1 MVNRRLEPRAGNP
14 VRGLG
19 YECERGLRA
28 LVFVLVLCVFAIG
41 TPQSVFAKKST
52 VTGFDAV
59 RVLVEYGQY
68 ENAMALAESFATD
81 EKGKA
86 LAAAFTQALILEQ
99 QGRLPEAASALRAIL
114 SQNPKARN
122 VRRELASVLYE
133 QGEGNASLHHF
144 ELLATSANSA
154 EERTFYERLAAKAR
168 TLRPWSLGGYL
179 SIAPS
184 TNITEA
190 PDADLVY
197 VGGIPIL
204 PAKKKSG
211 IGYGYGLNGSYRFDL
226 DEISSI
232 TVGGGVNGD
241 WYRDTSFNTSYFD
254 SFIDYRREMGDW
266 TVTGGLV
273 GQYVMKGERPYRWSL
288 GPAFSLRH
296 NMGRKGVTTL
306 SGMWRK
312 LDYHDRDELDGSE
325 TVLGISH
332 LYAISSASSVRFGG
346 NISYVDAANDTNSYV
361 RLSVNAQY
369 FREWSFGAISDISIF
384 ADNRNYQDLT
394 YLAGVKRSDQRIQAS
409 IGVTLRN
416 LAVKGFAPRIEYA
429 YTQNFSNVDVYDFSK
444 NTLSTYLTKR
454 F

>member
-1 MVNRRLEPRAGNP
+1 MANRRFEPRAGNP
-14 VRGLG
+14 ARGLG
-19 YECERGLRA
+19 QGLKRIRRDC
-28 LVFVLVLCVFAIG
+28 LFAFTLGFFMISA
-41 TPQSVFAKKST
+41 PQWGFAKKST

-68 ENAMALAESFATD
+68 ENAMSLAESFATD
-81 EKGKA
+81 QNGKA

-114 SQNPKARN
+114 SQNPEARN

-144 ELLATSANSA
+144 ELLAGSANSA
-154 EERTFYERLAAKAR
+154 DERAFYERLAAKAR
-168 TLRPWSLGGYL
+168 TIRPWSLGGYL

-197 VGGIPIL
+197 IGGIPIL
-204 PAKKKSG
+204 PAEKKSG

-226 DEISSI
+226 DEVSSI
-232 TVGGGVNGD
+232 TIGGGVNGD

-254 SFIDYRREMGDW
+254 SFVDYRREIGDW

-273 GQYVMKGERPYRWSL
+273 GQYVMKGEEPYRWSL

-296 NMGRKGVTTL
+296 NMGRNGVTTL
-306 SGMWRK
+306 RGMWRK

-346 NISYVDAANDTNSYV
+346 NIGYVDAANDTNSYV
-361 RLSVNAQY
+361 RLSLNAQY

-384 ADNRNYQDLT
+384 ADDRKYQDIT
-394 YLAGVKRSDQRIQAS
+394 YLAGEKRSDQRIQAS
-409 IGVTLRN
+409 LGITLRN
-416 LAVKGFAPRIEYA
+416 LAIQGFAPRIEYA

-444 NTLSTYLTKR
+444 NTLSTYLTKK